1 MADQPGSMTTTTAQR
16 QFPCSHCGA
25 MLLFEPGKDCLACP
39 YCGTQNPIPHSHDLV
54 REQDFLSQLD
64 SAPGRQDLV
73 DAVTVHCTTCGA
85 ETTLGPNVT
94 AGRCPFCGSPIV
106 TQGTSR
112 QLIRPK
118 SLLPF
123 AIAREVAQRLFA
135 QWLGSLWL
143 APSDLTKRAQSS
155 GGLSG
160 VYIPAWTYDCHTD
173 SQYTGERGDDYWDT
187 ETYTT
192 VENGKTVTRTRQ
204 VRRTRWHGVSGEVA
218 DDFDDLLVLA
228 SQSLPAK
235 QAAALEPW
243 DLQHLVAYQDEYLSG
258 FVAESYQIDLAG
270 GFERAK
276 QLMQPTIESTIRS
289 DIGGDHQRIA
299 SVHSTYGAITFK
311 HLLLP
316 LWISAYRYQGKTY
329 RFLINARTGEVQG
342 ERPWSAVKIAC
353 LVIAILLLF
362 ILVLLLAQR

>member
-1 MADQPGSMTTTTAQR
+1 
-16 QFPCSHCGA
+16 
-25 MLLFEPGKDCLACP
+25 MLLFEPGKDCLVCP
-39 YCGTQNPIPHSHDLV
+39 YCGTENPIPASHGVV
-54 REQDFLSQLD
+54 REQDFLAQLD
-64 SAPGRQDLV
+64 SASSGQDLIDV
-73 DAVTVHCTTCGA
+73 VTVHCATCGA
-85 ETTLGPNVT
+85 ETTLAPNVT

-106 TQGTSR
+106 TQGASR
-112 QLIRPK
+112 RLIRPK

-123 AIAREVAQRLFA
+123 AIAREVAQGLFA
-135 QWLGSLWL
+135 QWLASLWF
-143 APSDLTKRAQSS
+143 APSNLTKRAESS
-155 GGLSG
+155 GGLTG
-160 VYIPAWTYDCHTD
+160 VYIPAWTYDCHTE
-173 SQYTGERGDDYWDT
+173 SEYTGERGDDYWAT

-204 VRRTRWHGVSGEVA
+204 VLRTSWHGVSGEVA

-228 SQSLPAK
+228 SESLPAK

-243 DLQHLVAYQDEYLSG
+243 DLNHLIPYQDEYLSG

-289 DIGGDHQRIA
+289 DIGGDHQRIG
-299 SVHSTYGAITFK
+299 SVHSTYEAITFK

-329 RFLINARTGEVQG
+329 RFLVNARTGEVQG
-342 ERPWSAVKIAC
+342 ERPWSAVKITL
-353 LVIAILLLF
+353 LVLTIL
-362 ILVLLLAQR
+362 LVLLLLLFMANTHVST

>member
-1 MADQPGSMTTTTAQR
+1 
-16 QFPCSHCGA
+16 

-39 YCGTQNPIPHSHDLV
+39 YCGTENPIPHSHGPV
-54 REQDFLSQLD
+54 REQDFLAQLD
-64 SAPGRQDLV
+64 STLGEADWV
-73 DAVTVHCTTCGA
+73 DVVTVHCGTCGA
-85 ETTLGPNVT
+85 ETALAPNVT

-106 TQGTSR
+106 AQEASR
-112 QLIRPK
+112 RLIRPK

-123 AIAREVAQRLFA
+123 AIAREAAHGLFG
-135 QWLGSLWL
+135 QWLGGLWF
-143 APSDLTKRAQSS
+143 APSDLTKRAEAAS
-155 GGLSG
+155 GLTG

-173 SQYTGERGDDYWDT
+173 SQYTGERGDDYWAT

-192 VENGKTVTRTRQ
+192 MENGKTVTRTRQ
-204 VRRTRWHGVSGEVA
+204 VLRTRWYGVSGEVA

-228 SQSLPAK
+228 SQSLPPK

-276 QLMQPTIESTIRS
+276 QMMVPTIESTIRS

-299 SVHSTYGAITFK
+299 SVHSTYGSITFK

-316 LWISAYRYQGKTY
+316 LWISAYRYRGKTY
-329 RFLINARTGEVQG
+329 RFLVNARTGEVQG
-342 ERPWSAVKIAC
+342 ERPWSAAKITL
-353 LVIAILLLF
+353 LVIAIALL
-362 ILVLLLAQR
+362 IVVLLLLMQR